1 MMKIVYT
8 NPKIVSL
15 MSSIDELNKQYEQ
28 ASSELA
34 EINTEWNRANIAEL
48 RLLSPQRS
56 GFNNL
61 IQNIKRQISIKRK
74 EMYQLQIE
82 ELKKHIEITQS
93 LRPDQK
99 MSNMYMKSEICKIES
114 YQSK

>member
-1 MMKIVYT
+1 
-8 NPKIVSL
+8 

-34 EINTEWNRANIAEL
+34 EINTEWNWANIAEL

-74 EMYQLQIE
+74 ECINYR
-82 ELKKHIEITQS
+82 LK
-93 LRPDQK
+93 
-99 MSNMYMKSEICKIES
+99 N
-114 YQSK
+114 